1 MFLNVEVSVPAPVQA
16 IASWRAA
23 NASAGSLFGS
33 HAAAMAEVLRPGIEV
48 EGDTHLAKVINAS
61 VFSLLN
67 TYRASEHFG
76 GAASGGLCGD
86 AYAGGTG
93 GGWDL
98 ETWQL

>member
-1 MFLNVEVSVPAPVQA
+1 
-16 IASWRAA
+16 
-23 NASAGSLFGS
+23 
-33 HAAAMAEVLRPGIEV
+33 MAEVLRPGIEV